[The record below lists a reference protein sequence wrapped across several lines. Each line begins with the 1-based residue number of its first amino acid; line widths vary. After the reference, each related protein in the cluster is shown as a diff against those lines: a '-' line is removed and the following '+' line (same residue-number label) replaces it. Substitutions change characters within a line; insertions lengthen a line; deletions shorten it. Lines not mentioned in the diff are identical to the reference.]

1 MNTGNIKELAIK
13 LAYRYAKHK
22 HEYVGTE
29 PLYAVVLHED
39 DKMWRCYVSNKM
51 LDDSGEHIIIEYT
64 INNGEAF
71 IQYYYPEDD
80 DSNTLFIWI
89 DKDNTDEVDE
99 ITIL

>member
-1 MNTGNIKELAIK
+1 MNTRTTELAIK

-22 HEYVGTE
+22 HAYIGTD
-29 PLYAVVLHED
+29 PLYAVVLQED
-39 DKMWRCYVSNKM
+39 DTRWRCYISNKM

-89 DKDNTDEVDE
+89 DKDNADEVDK